1 MVCRVRKT
9 ELIETKWEEI
19 DFDKAE
25 RSRIFFNVYL
35 DLINGSYDPVTF
47 RQNEAVSRKDALEIL
62 TRNSGFNSTAACRQ
76 FLSEYIAKRR
86 KAGAAKCAPELTRP
100 IRRGCA

>member
-25 RSRIFFNVYL
+25 RSRIFF
-35 DLINGSYDPVTF
+35 
-47 RQNEAVSRKDALEIL
+47 QCVSRLDKWVV
-62 TRNSGFNSTAACRQ
+62 
-76 FLSEYIAKRR
+76 
-86 KAGAAKCAPELTRP
+86 
-100 IRRGCA
+100 